1 MDTILASYVACQ
13 NNDSLE
19 NVTLTLG
26 TATKEVNLKVPCFFI
41 IGDMQGGDK
50 ICCSAPVYMDKI
62 NRLCRKC
69 DVKGSDSGDPF
80 VQCQKIVS
88 SRILNLVQTNNT
100 KELHNL
106 NQYCVNNA
114 WFKVDFGGCPYC
126 IFSAACPVEPLHSLE
141 NGIMADCLKILYK
154 KISSTVSLAELD
166 GMA

>member
-1 MDTILASYVACQ
+1 MHKILDTILASYVACQ

-50 ICCSAPVYMDKI
+50 MCCSAPVYMDKINCLCCKCDVKGTATKEVNLKVPCFFIIGDMQGGDKMCCSAPVYMDKI

-88 SRILNLVQTNNT
+88 S
-100 KELHNL
+100 
-106 NQYCVNNA
+106 
-114 WFKVDFGGCPYC
+114 
-126 IFSAACPVEPLHSLE
+126 
-141 NGIMADCLKILYK
+141 
-154 KISSTVSLAELD
+154 
-166 GMA
+166 